1 MLMCLFNFGALYR
14 ALLNAITDPKYS
26 EVLNVMTFQRNLNH
40 SPKCNNI
47 WP

>member
-1 MLMCLFNFGALYR
+1 MCLFNFGALYR
-14 ALLNAITDPKYS
+14 ALLNAITDPKCS
-26 EVLNVMTFQRNLNH
+26 EVLNVMTFQRNSNH